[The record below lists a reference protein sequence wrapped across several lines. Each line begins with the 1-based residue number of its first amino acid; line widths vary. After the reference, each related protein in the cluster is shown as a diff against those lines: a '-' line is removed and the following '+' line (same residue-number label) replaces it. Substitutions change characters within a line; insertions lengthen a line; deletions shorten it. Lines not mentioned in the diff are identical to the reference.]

1 MADIGLLILKDNQ
14 MRTDNLMTSIN
25 DLVLIYVEDKPMA
38 FARVEDIQ
46 PDMKRGWFQIKLLIL
61 QIPPTIVTWI
71 LRDIY
76 INGAEYTMGGQ
87 KMRLEK
93 VVLPETAQPPAVEPS
108 KDSESGN
115 QSPKKTTDPKSKVIS
130 LADMK
135 KGSRS

>member
-1 MADIGLLILKDNQ
+1 MNYFHEQ
-14 MRTDNLMTSIN
+14 IN
-25 DLVLIYVEDKPMA
+25 DLRMDHQMTTINDLILIYVEDKPMA

-87 KMRLEK
+87 KMRIEK
-93 VVLPETAQPPAVEPS
+93 VVVPENAQPPAVEPS
-108 KDSESGN
+108 KDSESVDN
-115 QSPKKTTDPKSKVIS
+115 TQKKTTDPKSKVIS
-130 LADMK
+130 LADIK

>member
-1 MADIGLLILKDNQ
+1 MDHQ
-14 MRTDNLMTSIN
+14 MTTIN
-25 DLVLIYVEDKPMA
+25 DLVMIYVEDKPMA
-38 FARVEDIQ
+38 FGRVEDIQ

-87 KMRLEK
+87 KMHIEK
-93 VVLPETAQPPAVEPS
+93 VVLPETAQPSAVEPS

-115 QSPKKTTDPKSKVIS
+115 QSPKKTIDPKSKVIS